1 MLSFL
6 NSTRA
11 LSEAGID
18 TAIISVGATE
28 QCGPCLPLHIDTLV
42 AEYFAQAWGDVLDA
56 YVLPTLPFNT
66 SEEHSSFRGT
76 ISLRPTT
83 MMQILEE
90 IVLVLRQ
97 QGFIKQVLTVGHGG
111 SWWMGAFVKD
121 INWKYQDVIL
131 INAHSGADPIWN
143 EALQQTGLAGRGEL
157 HGGAVSRALALYLAP
172 DTVIEEEFGREI
184 PEDLVEYAGYVTWD
198 EITADG
204 SWGRYSKADST
215 IATAEAGRILLEHFV
230 TRHGPQ
236 LRQHFERA
244 CQLKG
249 IPT

>member
-1 MLSFL
+1 
-6 NSTRA
+6 
-11 LSEAGID
+11 
-18 TAIISVGATE
+18 
-28 QCGPCLPLHIDTLV
+28 
-42 AEYFAQAWGDVLDA
+42 
-56 YVLPTLPFNT
+56 
-66 SEEHSSFRGT
+66 
-76 ISLRPTT
+76 

>member
-28 QCGPCLPLHIDTLV
+28 QCGPCLPLHIDTLT
-42 AEYFAQAWGDVLDA
+42 AEYFARAWGKMLGA

-66 SEEHSSFRGT
+66 SEEHSSFKGT

-83 MMQILEE
+83 VTQILEE
-90 IVLVLRQ
+90 IVIVLRQ

-111 SWWMGAFVKD
+111 SWWMSAFVKD
-121 INWKYQDVIL
+121 INWRYQDMIL
-131 INAHSGADPIWN
+131 VNAHSGADPIWN
-143 EALQQTGLAGRGEL
+143 EALQLAGLAGRGEL

-172 DTVIEEEFGREI
+172 ESVVEGEYGQEI
-184 PEDLVEYAGYVTWD
+184 PEELMDYAGYVTWD
-198 EITADG
+198 EIATDG

-215 IATAEAGRILLEHFV
+215 IATAEAGRLLLEHFV
-230 TRHGPQ
+230 THHGPQ
-236 LRQHFERA
+236 LKQHLERA
-244 CQLKG
+244 CRLKG
-249 IPT
+249 IPI